1 MKQLS
6 YSYKG
11 ILKIAL
17 PLMVSNF
24 FYTLIAITDIGFMK
38 DIGVTEQAAI
48 GYIALIYLVFFMIG
62 FSYTKGT
69 QILIAQKEGEQQFK
83 AVGIILDN
91 TLVVL
96 TSIALILFFILSFFS
111 LEILDFAI
119 ENNDVL
125 YASNDYLVI
134 RKWGFFFSFIGSAMI
149 AYYSGIGK
157 TGVLATAIIT
167 MSLSNIALNY
177 ILIFGKLGFPAL
189 GIKGAAYASNIAEF
203 ISMIILLS
211 GVFMANRKKFH
222 RIFYFN
228 MIKWRVIGRISK
240 LSSPL
245 VVQTIIGLGAWIIFF
260 TLIEKMGSKELA
272 ASNIV
277 KQLYTILGIP
287 TFALASTTNTVIG
300 NVIGQ
305 KKIQEVIPL
314 LKRMIVIS
322 SSFIFIFSLPAFLF
336 PKMFISAIAED
347 SLVDMS
353 VRPFYVALLAL
364 QLYGFSTVL
373 FNCIASIGSTIA
385 SLVVEIIVIIVYV
398 IYLYTI
404 FYVVK
409 TDLSVVWTSE
419 WVYWTTLALL
429 SILYLRFYSWKEKI

>member
-1 MKQLS
+1 MNPLS
-6 YSYKG
+6 YSYKD

-38 DIGVTEQAAI
+38 EIGVTEQAAI

-69 QILIAQKEGEQQFK
+69 QILIAQKDGSRNFK

-91 TLVVL
+91 TIVELISTAL
-96 TSIALILFFILSFFS
+96 FLFLILTFFS
-111 LEILDFAI
+111 YEILDFAI
-119 ENNDVL
+119 QDNDVL
-125 YASNDYLVI
+125 QASNEYLII

-167 MSLSNIALNY
+167 MSITNIALNY

-203 ISMIILLS
+203 ISMVILLS
-211 GVFMANRKKFH
+211 GIFMANRKATH
-222 RIFYFN
+222 RLFYFN
-228 MIKWRVIGRISK
+228 IIKWRVIGRITK

-245 VVQTIIGLGAWIIFF
+245 VVQTVIGLGAWIVFF
-260 TLIEKMGSKELA
+260 TLIEKMGSNELA

-300 NVIGQ
+300 NVVGQ

-314 LKRMIVIS
+314 LKRIIIIS
-322 SSFIFIFSLPAFLF
+322 SLFILCFSLPAFIF
-336 PKMFISAIAED
+336 PRAFISAIAEE
-347 SLVDMS
+347 SLIEIS
-353 VRPFYVALLAL
+353 VKPLYVALLAL

-373 FNCIASIGSTIA
+373 FNCIASIGSTLA
-385 SLVVEIIVIIVYV
+385 SLIVEILVIIVYV
-398 IYLYTI
+398 IYLYFI
-404 FYVVK
+404 FFVLDVE
-409 TDLSVVWTSE
+409 LAVVWTTE

-429 SILYLRFYSWKEKI
+429 SIAYLRFYSWKEKL

>member
-1 MKQLS
+1 MKNLS
-6 YSYKG
+6 YSYKD

-38 DIGVTEQAAI
+38 EIGVTEQAAI

-69 QILIAQKEGEQQFK
+69 QILIAQKDGSRNFK

-91 TLVVL
+91 TIVVL
-96 TSIALILFFILSFFS
+96 VSIALVLFTILSFFS
-111 LEILDFAI
+111 FEILDFAI
-119 ENNDVL
+119 EDIGVL
-125 YASNDYLVI
+125 HASNEYLSI

-157 TGVLATAIIT
+157 TAVLATAIIT
-167 MSLSNIALNY
+167 MSISNIALNY
-177 ILIFGKLGFPAL
+177 ILIFGKLGLPAL

-203 ISMIILLS
+203 ISMIILLI
-211 GVFMANRKKFH
+211 GVFIANRRKVH
-222 RIFYFN
+222 RLFFFN
-228 MIKWRVIGRISK
+228 MIKWRVIGRVSK

-245 VVQTIIGLGAWIIFF
+245 VVQTVIGLGAWIIFF
-260 TLIEKMGSKELA
+260 TLIEKMGSNELA

-300 NVIGQ
+300 NVVGQ
-305 KKIQEVIPL
+305 KKIHEVIPL
-314 LKRMIVIS
+314 LKRIIIVS
-322 SSFIFIFSLPAFLF
+322 SLFIFSFSLPAFLF
-336 PKMFISAIAED
+336 PSVFISAIAED
-347 SLVDMS
+347 SLIEMS
-353 VRPFYVALLAL
+353 IRPFYVALLAL

-373 FNCIASIGSTIA
+373 FNCIASIGSTMA
-385 SLVVEIIVIIVYV
+385 SLLVEVLVIVVYIVY
-398 IYLYTI
+398 LYII
-404 FYVVK
+404 FYVLEVE
-409 TDLSVVWTSE
+409 LAVVWTSE

-429 SILYLRFYSWKEKI
+429 SIIYLRFYSWKEKL